1 MKNKISLIL
10 ILFSAVYCLSCEE
23 YLEEELISGVS
34 AGTYYT
40 TASGFEAALAATY
53 AEPKSFYGTE
63 RGFTMTVFG
72 TDLHTNGRGG
82 SHKMINYYDGAFSPA
97 QSFVRDTWRD
107 FYRGINQANAVINR
121 SENVEGVTQEVKTT
135 RIAEVRFLRALFYFN
150 LVQFFGDIHLSLDE
164 TVGVE
169 IDANRT
175 PASQIY
181 TDAIIP
187 DLEFAIDN
195 LPDSQNEYGRA
206 TKPAAEFLLAKVYM
220 TRAYKTYGAGN
231 ADATEAARLMGNVI
245 DNYDFSLL
253 PDFAD
258 LWDINNE
265 RNSEVIF
272 AIQNNKNQVD
282 EGLDTQGHSGHL
294 YFLMEYDILPGMA
307 RDTENGRPW
316 IRFRPTEFLLGLW
329 DREFDARYDKTYK
342 HAWISNTES
351 SIPVWTSE
359 DASKGY
365 VSSAL
370 VGTRKFS
377 IGDTAVFIPGPG
389 KDEIWTDEKKGKT
402 RYLVFTNNQY
412 DERWYPTLNKWI
424 DPTRPNRQHTPGQ
437 RNHPLMRLAD
447 AYLIRA
453 EARIMQNE
461 LSAAAEDINTVRR
474 RGAWTGK
481 EEAIEISPE
490 EATLEF
496 LLDERGRELVGEGH
510 RWFDL
515 TRTGKLVER
524 VRAHNPE
531 GRNNIQDYHILRPIP
546 LEQIDRTS
554 GGYQQNCG
562 YIGADC

>member
-1 MKNKISLIL
+1 MRNKILSFIVLLSGMFTI
-10 ILFSAVYCLSCEE
+10 SCED
-23 YLEEELISGVS
+23 YLEEDLISGVS
-34 AGTYYT
+34 AGSYYT
-40 TASGFEAALAATY
+40 TAGGFEAAVAATY
-53 AEPKSFYGTE
+53 AETKSFYGGE

-82 SHKMINYYDGAFSPA
+82 SHKMINFYDGAFSPA

-107 FYRGINQANAVINR
+107 FYRGINQANAVIKR
-121 SENVEGVTQEVKTT
+121 SENVDGVPEANKTT

-150 LVQFFGDIHLSLDE
+150 LVRFFGDVHLSLEE

-169 IDANRT
+169 IEANRT
-175 PASQIY
+175 PAGQIY
-181 TDAIIP
+181 SEAIVP
-187 DLEFAIDN
+187 DLEFAVAN
-195 LPDSQNEYGRA
+195 LPDSQNEYGRVS
-206 TKPAAEFLLAKVYM
+206 KPAAEFLLAKVLM
-220 TRAYKTYGAGN
+220 TRAYQPYGQGN
-231 ADATEAARLMGNVI
+231 ADAQRAEALMGNVI
-245 DNYDFSLL
+245 ENYNFSLL
-253 PDFAD
+253 PDYAD

-265 RNSEVIF
+265 QNSEVIF
-272 AIQNNKNQVD
+272 SIQNNKSQVD
-282 EGLDTQGHSGHL
+282 EGLDTQGNRGHL

-316 IRFRPTEFLLGLW
+316 IRFRPTRFLLGLW
-329 DREFDARYDKTYK
+329 NRDVDARYDKTYK
-342 HAWISNTES
+342 HAWISNTEG
-351 SIPVWTSE
+351 SIPEWSEE
-359 DASKGY
+359 DAANGY
-365 VSSAL
+365 VTNDL
-370 VGTRKFS
+370 VGTKKFS

-389 KDEIWTDEKKGKT
+389 KDELWTADRIGRT
-402 RYLVFTNNQY
+402 RYLVITDSQY

-424 DPTRPNRQHTPGQ
+424 DPTRPNRQHPPGQ
-437 RNHPLMRLAD
+437 RDHPLMRLAD

-453 EARIMQNE
+453 EARIM
-461 LSAAAEDINTVRR
+461 LGDRVGAAEDINVVRR
-474 RGAWTGK
+474 RGAWPGM
-481 EEAIEISPE
+481 EASIEISAE
-490 EATLEF
+490 EATLDF

-515 TRTGKLVER
+515 TRTGRLVER